1 MFNREN
7 SSKPSFAWVL
17 CITLVSWIILVPI
30 VNQIQIPLG
39 NNTEVISLA
48 YLENISPYTDYVKY
62 LILLLV
68 PPFLAVLSLKIK
80 GKTVESIFQAILS
93 FVKDQRLWVVTTGI
107 LLTAWVI
114 NIPFDQF
121 KIKETLID
129 SFHEGEYL
137 GFLPNFIQLEKP
149 FVNTVL
155 IHGWGMDVLP
165 TWLATLLTFNDNGI
179 ALTRLF
185 VNLENVITSLG
196 YFWIFWELTGTTK
209 LKKSRLPIFLASCL
223 LFCILD
229 GIFFKFDGRR
239 GTFFILQLALTLR
252 FFRVIYIQPKQ
263 AKLLGIIL
271 GASLPTSFLYVYD
284 RAIYFLAV
292 YIVSLFLSLF
302 LEKKTARSWIFS
314 SLFGLTLSL
323 ILITAILGTE
333 QVLAIGSQ
341 VLYWGKYGRYIS
353 FIPLPPLEMTFISQN
368 FWLAMLIQT
377 VVLVYLVLD
386 LMTENLKLRP
396 FVQKNYLLIL
406 LLSASVVYMRITL
419 DRSDLGHAYHGTIPT
434 VFLLAYLI
442 YICFNQYLQP
452 QLETLKLSLIYQVI
466 IVVLV
471 FSLIRSEPGF
481 NLQTATNKIVKLPSR
496 LSFTDAQILKPDYL
510 EAFTVMKPEI
520 DQQSCFFNLT
530 SEGLWYYLFNKPS
543 CSKYGYVLYSKPIEA
558 QKVVV
563 QELEKTQPNIILLTN
578 EMWFENPWDRV
589 LKSDSAALIY
599 ENVLQQYR
607 PYKLVQSHW
616 FWKRSNRPLSLI
628 ETNPQTN
635 LKNGFVE
642 VLPPQRIYRNDVIE
656 MSGWAVLPEKQ
667 KPADAVYLSY
677 GDQNKLITVGKVNQN
692 RSDVAEVLSVFE
704 YSKSGWFIR
713 VPTTVLPLGNTIL
726 KVWAYDAETDN
737 LTQIGSEIPVEVTQ
751 AMRLSS

>member
-1 MFNREN
+1 MFDREN
-7 SSKPSFAWVL
+7 TSKPRLDWVI
-17 CITLVSWIILVPI
+17 CITLLSWVVLVPV
-30 VNQIQIPLG
+30 VNQIKIPLG

-68 PPFLAVLSLKIK
+68 PPLVAVLSLKIK

-93 FVKDQRLWVVTTGI
+93 FVKDQRVWVVATTI

-137 GFLPNFIQLEKP
+137 GFLPNFLQLEKP
-149 FVNTVL
+149 FINTVL

-165 TWLATLLTFNDNGI
+165 TWLATLFTFNNNGI

-196 YFWIFWELTGTTK
+196 YFWIFWELTGAAK

-229 GIFFKFDGRR
+229 GILFKFDGRR
-239 GTFFILQLALTLR
+239 GTFFMLQLALTLR
-252 FFRVIYIQPKQ
+252 YFRVIDIKPKQ
-263 AKLLGIIL
+263 AQLLGIIL
-271 GASLPTSFLYVYD
+271 GASVPASFLYVYD

-292 YIVSLFLSLF
+292 YVFSLVLSLF
-302 LEKKTARSWIFS
+302 LDKKTARTWIFS
-314 SLFGLTLSL
+314 SLTGVILSL
-323 ILITAILGTE
+323 ILITALLGIE
-333 QVLAIGSQ
+333 QVLAIGSH

-377 VVLVYLVLD
+377 FVLVYLVLD
-386 LMTENLKLRP
+386 LITENLKLRP
-396 FVQKNYLLIL
+396 FVQRNYLVFL

-434 VFLLAYLI
+434 VFLLTYLS
-442 YICFNQYLQP
+442 YIGFRDFLQP
-452 QLETLKLSLIYQVI
+452 HLEHLKLNFIHQII
-466 IVVLV
+466 IVVLI

-481 NLQTATNKIVKLPSR
+481 NFKTAINKIVKLPSR

-510 EAFTVMKPEI
+510 EALTVMKPEI

-563 QELEKTQPNIILLTN
+563 QELEKTQPDIILLTN

-616 FWKRSNRPLSLI
+616 FWKRSNRPLSFI

-635 LKNGFVE
+635 FQNGFIE
-642 VLPPQRIYRNDVIE
+642 VLPPEVIYRNDVIE
-656 MSGWAVLPEKQ
+656 MSGWAVLSEKQ

-677 GDQNKLITVGKVNQN
+677 GDQNQLITVGKVNQN

-704 YSKSGWFIR
+704 YSHSGWFIR
-713 VPTTVLPLGNTIL
+713 VPTTVLPLGNTVL
-726 KVWAYDAETDN
+726 KVWAYDAKTET
-737 LTQIGSEIPVEVTQ
+737 LTQIGAEIPVEITQ
-751 AMRLSS
+751 AMRL

>member
-7 SSKPSFAWVL
+7 SSKPRLDWVICL
-17 CITLVSWIILVPI
+17 TLLSWVVLVPI

-39 NNTEVISLA
+39 NKTDVISLA
-48 YLENISPYTDYVKY
+48 YLENISPYTDYLKY

-68 PPFLAVLSLKIK
+68 PPLVAVISLKIK
-80 GKTVESIFQAILS
+80 GKTLESIFQTILS
-93 FVKDQRLWVVTTGI
+93 FVKDQRVWVVTAGI

-137 GFLPNFIQLEKP
+137 GFLPNFLQLEKP
-149 FVNTVL
+149 FINTVL

-165 TWLATLLTFNDNGI
+165 TWLATLFTFNDNGI

-185 VNLENVITSLG
+185 VNIENVITSLG
-196 YFWIFWELTGTTK
+196 YFWIFWELTGATK

-229 GIFFKFDGRR
+229 GILFKFDGRR
-239 GTFFILQLALTLR
+239 GTFFMLQLALTLR
-252 FFRVIYIQPKQ
+252 CFRVIDIKPKQ
-263 AKLLGIIL
+263 AQLLGIIL
-271 GASLPTSFLYVYD
+271 GASVSASFLYVYD

-292 YIVSLFLSLF
+292 YVFSLVLSLF
-302 LEKKTARSWIFS
+302 LDKKTAKTWIFS
-314 SLFGLTLSL
+314 SLTGVILSL
-323 ILITAILGTE
+323 ILITALLGIE
-333 QVLAIGSQ
+333 QVLAIGSH

-377 VVLVYLVLD
+377 FVLVYLLLD
-386 LMTENLKLRP
+386 FMTENSKFRP
-396 FVQKNYLLIL
+396 FVQRNYLLIL

-434 VFLLAYLI
+434 VFLLAYLS
-442 YICFNQYLQP
+442 YIGFRQYLQP
-452 QLETLKLSLIYQVI
+452 QLEHLKLNSIHQILIVI
-466 IVVLV
+466 LV

-481 NLQTATNKIVKLPSR
+481 NLQTAINKIVKLPSR
-496 LSFTDAQILKPDYL
+496 LSFTDAQILKQDYL
-510 EAFTVMKPEI
+510 EALTVMKPEV

-543 CSKYGYVLYSKPIEA
+543 CSKYGYVLYSKPVEA

-578 EMWFENPWDRV
+578 EMWFENPWDGV

-599 ENVLQQYR
+599 QNVLHQYR

-616 FWKRSNRPLSLI
+616 FWKRSNRLLSFI

-635 LKNGFVE
+635 FQNGFVE
-642 VLPPQRIYRNDVIE
+642 VIPPEVIYRNDVIE

-677 GDQNKLITVGKVNQN
+677 GDQNQLITVGKVNQN

-704 YSKSGWFIR
+704 YSQSGWFIR
-713 VPTTVLPLGNTIL
+713 VPTTVLPLGNTVL
-726 KVWAYDAETDN
+726 KVWAYDAETET

-751 AMRLSS
+751 AMRL

>member
-1 MFNREN
+1 MFDREN
-7 SSKPSFAWVL
+7 TSKPRLDWVI
-17 CITLVSWIILVPI
+17 CITLLSWVVLVPV
-30 VNQIQIPLG
+30 VNQIKIPLG

-68 PPFLAVLSLKIK
+68 PPLVAVLSLKIK

-93 FVKDQRLWVVTTGI
+93 FVKDQRVWVVATII

-137 GFLPNFIQLEKP
+137 GFLPNFLQLEKP
-149 FVNTVL
+149 FINTVL

-165 TWLATLLTFNDNGI
+165 TWLATLFTFNNNGI

-196 YFWIFWELTGTTK
+196 YFWIFWELTGAAK

-229 GIFFKFDGRR
+229 GILFKFDGRR
-239 GTFFILQLALTLR
+239 GTFFMLQLALTLR
-252 FFRVIYIQPKQ
+252 YFRVIDIKPKQ
-263 AKLLGIIL
+263 AQLLGIIL
-271 GASLPTSFLYVYD
+271 GASVPASFLYVYD

-292 YIVSLFLSLF
+292 YVFSLVLSLF
-302 LEKKTARSWIFS
+302 LDKKTARTWIFS
-314 SLFGLTLSL
+314 SLTGVILSL
-323 ILITAILGTE
+323 ILITALLGIE
-333 QVLAIGSQ
+333 QVLAIGSH

-377 VVLVYLVLD
+377 FVLVYLVLD
-386 LMTENLKLRP
+386 LITENLKLRP
-396 FVQKNYLLIL
+396 FVQRNYLVFL

-434 VFLLAYLI
+434 VFLLTYLS
-442 YICFNQYLQP
+442 YIGFRDFLQP
-452 QLETLKLSLIYQVI
+452 HLEHLKLNFIHQII
-466 IVVLV
+466 IVVLI

-481 NLQTATNKIVKLPSR
+481 NFKTAINKIVKLPSR

-510 EAFTVMKPEI
+510 EALTVMKPEI

-563 QELEKTQPNIILLTN
+563 QELEKTQPDIILLTN

-616 FWKRSNRPLSLI
+616 FWKRSNRPLSFI

-635 LKNGFVE
+635 FQNGFIE
-642 VLPPQRIYRNDVIE
+642 VLPPEVIYRNDVIE
-656 MSGWAVLPEKQ
+656 MSGWAVLSEKQ

-677 GDQNKLITVGKVNQN
+677 GDQNQLITVGKVNQN

-704 YSKSGWFIR
+704 YSHSGWFIR
-713 VPTTVLPLGNTIL
+713 VPTTVLPLGNTVL
-726 KVWAYDAETDN
+726 KVWAYDAETET
-737 LTQIGSEIPVEVTQ
+737 LTQIGAEISVEVTQ
-751 AMRLSS
+751 AMRL

>member
-1 MFNREN
+1 MFDREN
-7 SSKPSFAWVL
+7 TSKPRLDWVI
-17 CITLVSWIILVPI
+17 CITLLSWVVLVPV
-30 VNQIQIPLG
+30 VNQIKIPLG
-39 NNTEVISLA
+39 NNTDVISLA

-68 PPFLAVLSLKIK
+68 PPLVAVLSLKIK

-93 FVKDQRLWVVTTGI
+93 FVKDQRVWVVATTI

-137 GFLPNFIQLEKP
+137 GFLPNFLQLEKP
-149 FVNTVL
+149 FINTVL

-165 TWLATLLTFNDNGI
+165 TWLATLFTFNNNGI

-196 YFWIFWELTGTTK
+196 YFWIFWELTGAAK

-229 GIFFKFDGRR
+229 GILFKFDGRR
-239 GTFFILQLALTLR
+239 GTFFMLQLALTLR
-252 FFRVIYIQPKQ
+252 YFRVIDIQPKQ
-263 AKLLGIIL
+263 SQLLGIIL
-271 GASLPTSFLYVYD
+271 GASVPTSFLYVYD

-292 YIVSLFLSLF
+292 YVFSLVLSLF
-302 LEKKTARSWIFS
+302 LDKKTAKTWIFS
-314 SLFGLTLSL
+314 SLTGVILSL
-323 ILITAILGTE
+323 ILITALLGIE
-333 QVLAIGSQ
+333 QVLAIGSH

-377 VVLVYLVLD
+377 FVLVYLVLD
-386 LMTENLKLRP
+386 LITENLKLRP
-396 FVQKNYLLIL
+396 FVQINYLVFL

-434 VFLLAYLI
+434 VFLLTYLS
-442 YICFNQYLQP
+442 YIGFRDFLQP
-452 QLETLKLSLIYQVI
+452 QLEHLKLNFIHQII
-466 IVVLV
+466 IVLLI

-481 NLQTATNKIVKLPSR
+481 NFKTAINKIVKLPSR

-510 EAFTVMKPEI
+510 EALTVMKPEI

-563 QELEKTQPNIILLTN
+563 QELEKTQPDIILLTN
-578 EMWFENPWDRV
+578 EMWFENPWDGV

-607 PYKLVQSHW
+607 PDKLVQSHW
-616 FWKRSNRPLSLI
+616 FWKRSNRPLSFI

-635 LKNGFVE
+635 FQNGFIE
-642 VLPPQRIYRNDVIE
+642 VLPPEVIYRNDVIE

-677 GDQNKLITVGKVNQN
+677 GDQNQLITVGKVNQN

-704 YSKSGWFIR
+704 YSHSGWFIR
-713 VPTTVLPLGNTIL
+713 VPTTVLPLGNTVL
-726 KVWAYDAETDN
+726 KVWAYDAETET
-737 LTQIGSEIPVEVTQ
+737 LTQIGAEIPVEITQ
-751 AMRLSS
+751 AMRL